1 MRGWMVSRYAGRCRP
16 APSQG
21 CGVSATE
28 GIELSIMQRIPV
40 LGPGGLD
47 HRSAARFLLALVGK
61 QKAATLWGAVTS
73 AVWMT
78 SQALIPVAI
87 GRAIDGGIA
96 RNDSGEV
103 VWWSMAVLLL
113 GVIRA
118 TSGIAFYRHSIITRT
133 VSASLTVRMV
143 TRHVT
148 RLGASLPRRQ
158 DADDLIA
165 TSTSDGTTI
174 GVGLLYAGRIMG
186 AVVAVAAVTVAMLT
200 VSVPLGLLV
209 LVTVPVLSGLSSLL
223 LRPLHRHQDNYRSLQ
238 GRLAGRAIDIA
249 SGLRV
254 LRGVGGERQFAA
266 RFRSDSAQLR
276 SADVGVARAEA
287 DYEAARVLVPGLVT
301 VIVTYTAALF
311 ALDQRLTIG
320 QVIAFYGFAT
330 FLAMPLTDFMEG
342 TSQVTRAL
350 VAARR
355 VTRLLNV
362 EPWQGKTPDA
372 AATKPRNRGK
382 AHLTDTTSGL
392 AVPPATFMAVAC
404 ADPSDADAL
413 ARRLARFEDSGDP
426 ALGGESLASLPIP
439 VVRARVLLGLNSD
452 RFFAGTIR
460 EEIAPAG
467 TVDTA
472 DITAALRI
480 ACATDVIDALPDGL
494 DTRMT
499 GRGRTFSGGQLQR
512 LRLTRALLADAE
524 FTVLVE
530 PTNAVDAYT
539 EYRVAENLARFHETH
554 PEGRS
559 TVVFTLSPL
568 LLQRAHRVAYV
579 EDGRVIAAG
588 THDDMLES
596 HSAYRMLVARDDAS
610 RVGK

>member
-1 MRGWMVSRYAGRCRP
+1 
-16 APSQG
+16 
-21 CGVSATE
+21 
-28 GIELSIMQRIPV
+28 
-40 LGPGGLD
+40 
-47 HRSAARFLLALVGK
+47 
-61 QKAATLWGAVTS
+61 
-73 AVWMT
+73 MT
-78 SQALIPVAI
+78 SQALIPFAI
-87 GRAIDGGIA
+87 GRAIDRGIA
-96 RNDSGEV
+96 RDDSGEV
-103 VWWSMAVLLL
+103 VWWSTAVLLL

-118 TSGIAFYRHSIITRT
+118 TTGIAFYRHSIITRT
-133 VSASLTVRMV
+133 VSASLTMRMV
-143 TRHVT
+143 TRHIT
-148 RLGASLPRRQ
+148 RLGASLTRRQ

-165 TSTSDGTTI
+165 TSTSDSTTI
-174 GVGLLYAGRIMG
+174 GIGLLYAGRILG
-186 AVVAVAAVTVAMLT
+186 AVAAVTAVTVAMLT

-223 LRPLHRHQDNYRSLQ
+223 LRPLHRHQDTYRTLQ
-238 GRLAGRAIDIA
+238 GQLAGRAIDIA

-266 RFRSDSAQLR
+266 RFRSDSARLR
-276 SADVGVARAEA
+276 VADVGVARAEA
-287 DYEAARVLVPGLVT
+287 DFEAARVLVPGLVT

-355 VTRLLNV
+355 VTKLLNV
-362 EPWQGKTPDA
+362 EPPRKADTPG
-372 AATKPRNRGK
+372 TSTPTPQNRGK
-382 AHLTDTTSGL
+382 VPLVDRVSGL
-392 AVPPATFMAVAC
+392 DVPPATFMAVAC
-404 ADPSDADAL
+404 ADPCDADAL

-426 ALGGESLASLPIP
+426 ALGGEPLASMPIS
-439 VVRARVLLGLNSD
+439 VVRSRILLGLNSD

-467 TVDTA
+467 TLDTA

-480 ACATDVIDALPDGL
+480 ACATDIIDPLPDGL

-512 LRLTRALLADAE
+512 LRLARALLAGAE

-539 EYRVAENLARFHETH
+539 EYRVAENLARFHENLS
-554 PEGRS
+554 EGRS

-568 LLQRAHRVAYV
+568 LLQQAHRVAYV
-579 EDGRVIAAG
+579 EDGRVVAAG
-588 THDDMLES
+588 THDDILES
-596 HSAYRMLVARDDAS
+596 HSAYRTLVARDDAS
-610 RVGK
+610 QVGT